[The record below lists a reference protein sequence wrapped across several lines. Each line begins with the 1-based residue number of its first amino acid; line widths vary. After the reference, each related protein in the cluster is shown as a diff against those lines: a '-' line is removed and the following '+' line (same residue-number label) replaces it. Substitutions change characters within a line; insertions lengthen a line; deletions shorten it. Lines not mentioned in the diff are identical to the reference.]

1 MKFFEPLK
9 TNVKRLIKANK
20 ACKLLEDTESNI
32 KFQYTKKDAVINLR
46 KADDDMSDMG
56 LEVIHI
62 EIKKATEEKFSDY
75 PFVLD
80 IHEKH
85 IKDSAVFSKFLS
97 LLENFDN
104 PDYLKQMTE
113 KAEKVEN
120 GRGIQFS

>member
-9 TNVKRLIKANK
+9 ANVKRLIKANK

-80 IHEKH
+80 VHEKH

-104 PDYLKQMTE
+104 PTYLKQMTE
-113 KAEKVEN
+113 KQ
-120 GRGIQFS
+120 RR